1 MDLNTV
7 RVFVRDI
14 VNAKR
19 FYVEALG
26 LKLSADGS
34 EQGFFVLESGG
45 VKLVVEVVP
54 SDAPQ
59 SDLDLVGR
67 FTGLSFDV
75 PNADAA
81 YRDLRSRGVT
91 FTGEPERQLWGG
103 TLATFEDPSG
113 NKLQICE
120 QPQR

>member
-1 MDLNTV
+1 M

-14 VNAKR
+14 VSAKLI
-19 FYVEALG
+19 VETVG
-26 LKLSADGS
+26 
-34 EQGFFVLESGG
+34 
-45 VKLVVEVVP
+45 
-54 SDAPQ
+54 SDAPL

-81 YRDLRSRGVT
+81 HRDLRSRGVT
-91 FTGEPERQLWGG
+91 FAGDPERQFWGG

-113 NKLQICE
+113 DKLQICE
-120 QPQR
+120 QPKA